1 MLDFHIWPHYISVY
15 GYLAVFLLSIVEG
28 PLVTVF
34 AAFLAAQ
41 GMLNVFAVYV
51 AVVAGDL
58 VGDVL
63 TYGIGRWFV
72 GRLPWRFG
80 IRSRAV
86 RQHIETLRTHIHART
101 IHILLFGKLTHSVGF
116 AVLLA
121 AGAARVRLGAF
132 ILYNFLGTLLKSFV
146 FIIIGYFFG
155 RFYKDFSVQFQ
166 TGSLIGLGL
175 VMLMMM
181 YLMRRLCVSDND
193 RKGLE

>member
-1 MLDFHIWPHYISVY
+1 MLNFHTWPYYISVY

-28 PLVTVF
+28 PLMTVF

-51 AVVAGDL
+51 TVVAGDL

-72 GRLPWRFG
+72 GRLPWRWG
-80 IRSRAV
+80 IRSRAF
-86 RQHIETLRTHIHART
+86 RQRIETLRTHIHART

-146 FIIIGYFFG
+146 FIVIGYFFG
-155 RFYKDFSVQFQ
+155 CLYKDFSVQLQ
-166 TGSLIGLGL
+166 TVSLVGLGL
-175 VMLMMM
+175 VILMMM
-181 YLMRRLCVSDND
+181 YLMRRLWGSDSG
-193 RKGLE
+193 RQRLE